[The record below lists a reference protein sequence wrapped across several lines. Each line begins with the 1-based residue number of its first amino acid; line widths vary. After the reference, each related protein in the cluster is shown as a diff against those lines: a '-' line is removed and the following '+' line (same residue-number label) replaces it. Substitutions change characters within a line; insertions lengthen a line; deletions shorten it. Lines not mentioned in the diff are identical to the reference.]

1 MDKLKKVV
9 IFFGAIAI
17 FYFVSNF
24 LSEVVINST
33 YKPIE
38 RLDDNENIEIVQAEA
53 TLINGRIKA
62 FVKDSSAK
70 YLKLQ
75 LFSERDNNIGTRYI
89 EIPEASGNSDSETD
103 SEAVNRPVNIYY
115 KIDNVKKYKVEAV
128 SEKGP
133 DENLN
138 ISLLPSDISRGDII
152 LGVLILL
159 ILY

>member
-24 LSEVVINST
+24 LSEVAINST
-33 YKPIE
+33 YKSIE

-89 EIPEASGNSDSETD
+89 EIPEASENSDST
-103 SEAVNRPVNIYY
+103 NRPVNIYY

>member
-24 LSEVVINST
+24 LIEVVINST

-70 YLKLQ
+70 YVKLQ
-75 LFSERDNNIGTRYI
+75 LFSERDNNIGTRYV
-89 EIPEASGNSDSETD
+89 EIPEASDNSDST
-103 SEAVNRPVNIYY
+103 NRPVNIYY

-128 SEKGP
+128 SEKGL